1 MQLRKKLTPEVVVS
15 ADYLPNG
22 IALRVRKT
30 GDQYDNAV
38 AIVEVV
44 DGKPQLVLFQDT
56 PVHAGLAVR
65 KENVNPQEW

>member
-22 IALRVRKT
+22 IALRVRKN
-30 GDQYDNAV
+30 GDQFDNAV
-38 AIVEVV
+38 AIVEVI

-56 PVHAGLAVR
+56 PAHAGLAVR
-65 KENVNPQEW
+65 KENIKPKEW